1 MSDNIVTFPGQFN
14 ASRQP
19 QPLSEY
25 EGCSTGYGYARRN
38 RQNPLRQKLR
48 KVEIAVVE
56 VNKVQY
62 QHSSQE
68 LELIRAGVEAA
79 RILADDLA
87 HAAEPLLRNCVA
99 SETKPEGRSETRA
112 DAIRRVFKEIL
123 AEEGL
128 T

>member
-1 MSDNIVTFPGQFN
+1 MSNIIEFRGKSN
-14 ASRQP
+14 APRHTQP
-19 QPLSEY
+19 PVEY
-25 EGCSTGYGYARRN
+25 EGCSAGYGYARRN

-62 QHSSQE
+62 QHSADE
-68 LELIRAGVEAA
+68 LDMIRQGVEAA
-79 RILADDLA
+79 RVLAEELA
-87 HAAEPLLRNCVA
+87 RAAEPLLRNCVA

>member
-1 MSDNIVTFPGQFN
+1 MSDNVVTFPGQFN

-68 LELIRAGVEAA
+68 LELIRGGVEAA

-87 HAAEPLLRNCVA
+87 HAAEPLLRKGAVP
-99 SETKPEGRSETRA
+99 ETKSTGNDQARTEAVRQMVRQ
-112 DAIRRVFKEIL
+112 IL
-123 AEEGL
+123 EEEGL